1 MEQSD
6 FPTAR
11 GFPHA
16 DPSPGPVLPQLL
28 SVAPMM
34 DWTDLHYRQLA
45 RLISRH
51 TWLYTEMVVDKTLL
65 HNPDHD
71 RFLWFPPEQRPIVC
85 QLGGS
90 DPASLAAAAR
100 IVAAYGYDEINLNV
114 GCPSDRVAGAG
125 CFGAA
130 LMLRPELV
138 AECCAA
144 MAAAVDIPV
153 TVKCRL
159 GVDDRDSYD
168 NLVRFVHTVSTQSP
182 VTHFI
187 MHARKAHLK
196 GLNPHQNRTV
206 PPLRYHWVW
215 ALKRDFPHLTFSLN
229 GGVPDLEA
237 VEAALRAQDSPL
249 LGVMVGRAAYHAPWA
264 LLADAD
270 RRVFGAERNRA
281 ASRRAILA
289 AYAKTTASRGPSLRT
304 MMKPLLGLF
313 AGEPRARQWRAA
325 VDAAFKAG
333 HTTVRGLVDAT
344 VSVLLPETLDEPPTE
359 RGPAADAAADAAALA
374 AALKHWEAELPQT
387 PAWFATLTQGAAP
400 EGEEELLGELGPGA
414 LGKGLGADV
423 PGSAAAD
430 TAPLEDGSWVLV
442 DQVEPETDS
451 VGSSKQ
457 EATA

>member
-1 MEQSD
+1 MPCASRRVPFTTYSD
-6 FPTAR
+6 TLPYIT
-11 GFPHA
+11 
-16 DPSPGPVLPQLL
+16 PSP
-28 SVAPMM
+28 
-34 DWTDLHYRQLA
+34 
-45 RLISRH
+45 
-51 TWLYTEMVVDKTLL
+51 
-65 HNPDHD
+65 
-71 RFLWFPPEQRPIVC
+71 
-85 QLGGS
+85 
-90 DPASLAAAAR
+90 
-100 IVAAYGYDEINLNV
+100 
-114 GCPSDRVAGAG
+114 
-125 CFGAA
+125 
-130 LMLRPELV
+130 
-138 AECCAA
+138 
-144 MAAAVDIPV
+144 
-153 TVKCRL
+153 

-168 NLVRFVHTVSTQSP
+168 NLVRFVHTVSTRSP

-237 VEAALRAQDSPL
+237 VEAALRAPDSPL

-281 ASRRAILA
+281 ASRRAILG
-289 AYAKTTASRGPSLRT
+289 AYAKYADGVLHRWADRGAQDNGFKGPSLRT

-359 RGPAADAAADAAALA
+359 RGPAANAAADAAALA
-374 AALKHWEAELPQT
+374 AALEHWEAELPQT

-414 LGKGLGADV
+414 LEKGLGVDAR
-423 PGSAAAD
+423 GSAAAD
-430 TAPLEDGSWVLV
+430 ATPLDDGSWVLV

-451 VGSSKQ
+451 VGSPKQ